1 MKRGVWMLSLMVGAG
16 LAFALPA
23 EAFNGDAASGKRL
36 FMTKGSNDKAC
47 MTCHPKGLTTG
58 ETYKGKDIP
67 ELTDELSEAKL
78 RKKTLRFLK
87 VQGMSLSDQELTDLL
102 TFVQRIPAEGFG
114 PVPKE
119 WQPYVKKTLGQ

>member
-1 MKRGVWMLSLMVGAG
+1 MRQWMGVLGAMAAMTVWMP
-16 LAFALPA
+16 PA
-23 EAFNGDAASGKRL
+23 QAFNGDPVRGKVL
-36 FMTKGSNDKAC
+36 FMTKGQGGKAC

-87 VQGMSLSDQELTDLL
+87 VQGMTLTDSELNDLL
-102 TFVQRIPAEGFG
+102 TFVQRIPSQGFG
-114 PVPKE
+114 PVPRE
-119 WQPYVKKTLGQ
+119 WQGYVKKTLGQ